1 MIKVNEME
9 ILAMLEEGNYEGIAK
24 LVKSKMLE
32 NQTKPSDL
40 SKMKAFSKLAKAT
53 RKEYKESKPALAGAY
68 TLGNKLCLCDG
79 FRAFIMNWD
88 VNQVPNLE
96 MIEEDRVSEK
106 FDINKVYQEKD
117 RTEVIKIDT
126 EKLKIQYTE
135 YKAKL
140 KLVKSEKGMTKEQ
153 KVRSIQERYFAVE
166 SKAGF
171 VSHFN
176 IEYIKEL
183 HDIMDLDNS
192 EITLGKEWTQA
203 LQVENSFGKALVLP
217 IRLLKREDD

>member
-1 MIKVNEME
+1 MIKVNELE

-53 RKEYKESKPALAGAY
+53 RKEYKESRPALAGAY
-68 TLGNKLCLCDG
+68 TLNDKLCLCDG

-88 VNQVPNLE
+88 ANQVPSLE
-96 MIEEDRVSEK
+96 MIEDKVSEK

-117 RTEVIKIDT
+117 RTDVIKIDT
-126 EKLKIQYTE
+126 EKLNIQYTE

-153 KVRSIQERYFAVE
+153 KVRSIQERYFE
-166 SKAGF
+166 SF
-171 VSHFN
+171 
-176 IEYIKEL
+176 
-183 HDIMDLDNS
+183 
-192 EITLGKEWTQA
+192 
-203 LQVENSFGKALVLP
+203 
-217 IRLLKREDD
+217 

>member
-9 ILAMLEEGNYEGIAK
+9 LLNMLDERDYSGIRQYILNKITE
-24 LVKSKMLE
+24 SK
-32 NQTKPSDL
+32 TKPSDL

-68 TLGNKLCLCDG
+68 TLNDKLCLCDG
-79 FRAFIMNWD
+79 FRAFMMNWD
-88 VNQVPNLE
+88 ANQVPNLE
-96 MIEEDRVSEK
+96 MIEEDKVPEK
-106 FDINKVYQEKD
+106 FDINKVYQENN
-117 RTEVIKIDT
+117 RTDVIKIDT
-126 EKLKIQYTE
+126 EKLNIQYTE

-153 KVRSIQERYFAVE
+153 KVRSIPERYFVVE

-192 EITLGKEWTQA
+192 EITLGKESIQA

-217 IRLLKREDD
+217 IRISSREDD

>member
-1 MIKVNEME
+1 MIKVNELE

-53 RKEYKESKPALAGAY
+53 RKEYKESRPTLAGAY
-68 TLGNKLCLCDG
+68 TLDNKLCLCDG

-88 VNQVPNLE
+88 ANQVPSLE
-96 MIEEDRVSEK
+96 MIEDEVVEK
-106 FDINKVYQEKD
+106 FDINKVYQENN
-117 RTEVIKIDT
+117 RTDVIKIDT
-126 EKLKIQYTE
+126 EKLNIQYTE

-140 KLVKSEKGMTKEQ
+140 KLVKSEKGMTKEH
-153 KVRSIQERYFAVE
+153 KVRSIPERRFVVE
-166 SKAGF
+166 SEAGF

-192 EITLGKEWTQA
+192 EITLGKESTQA

-217 IRLLKREDD
+217 IRILSREDD

>member
-9 ILAMLEEGNYEGIAK
+9 ILAMLEEGNYEGIVK

-40 SKMKAFSKLAKAT
+40 SKMKTFSKLAKAT
-53 RKEYKESKPALAGAY
+53 RKEYKESRPALAGAY
-68 TLGNKLCLCDG
+68 TLNDKLCICDR
-79 FRAFIMNWD
+79 FRAFMMNWD
-88 VNQVPNLE
+88 ANQVPNLE
-96 MIEEDRVSEK
+96 MIEEDKISEK

-126 EKLKIQYTE
+126 EKLNIQYAE

-153 KVRSIQERYFAVE
+153 KVRSIPERHFVVE

-203 LQVENSFGKALVLP
+203 LQVENSFGKALVMP
-217 IRLLKREDD
+217 IRVLSREDD

>member
-1 MIKVNEME
+1 MIKVNELE

-53 RKEYKESKPALAGAY
+53 RKEYKESRPALAGAY
-68 TLGNKLCLCDG
+68 TLNDKLCLCDG

-88 VNQVPNLE
+88 ANQVPNLE
-96 MIEEDRVSEK
+96 MIEDKVSEK

-117 RTEVIKIDT
+117 RTDVIKIDT
-126 EKLKIQYTE
+126 EKLNIQYTE

-140 KLVKSEKGMTKEQ
+140 KLVKSEKGMTKEH
-153 KVRSIQERYFAVE
+153 KVRSIPERRFVVE
-166 SKAGF
+166 SEAGF

-192 EITLGKEWTQA
+192 EITLGKESTQA

-217 IRLLKREDD
+217 IRILSREDD

>member
-9 ILAMLEEGNYEGIAK
+9 LLNMLDERDYSGIRQYILNKITE
-24 LVKSKMLE
+24 SK
-32 NQTKPSDL
+32 TKPSDL

-68 TLGNKLCLCDG
+68 TLDDKLCLCDG

-88 VNQVPNLE
+88 VSQVPNLE
-96 MIEEDRVSEK
+96 MIEEDKVSEK

-117 RTEVIKIDT
+117 RTEIVKIDT

-140 KLVKSEKGMTKEQ
+140 KLVKSEKGMTKEH
-153 KVRSIQERYFAVE
+153 KVRNIQERYFVVE

-217 IRLLKREDD
+217 IRLPNKED

>member
-1 MIKVNEME
+1 MIKVNELE

-24 LVKSKMLE
+24 LVKTKMLE

-68 TLGNKLCLCDG
+68 TLNDKLCLCDG
-79 FRAFIMNWD
+79 FRAFMMNWD
-88 VNQVPNLE
+88 ANQVPNLE
-96 MIEEDRVSEK
+96 MIEEDKVPEK
-106 FDINKVYQEKD
+106 FDINKVYQENN
-117 RTEVIKIDT
+117 RTDVVKIDT
-126 EKLKIQYTE
+126 EKLNIQYTE

-153 KVRSIQERYFAVE
+153 KVRSIPERHFVVE

-192 EITLGKEWTQA
+192 EITLGKESTQA

-217 IRLLKREDD
+217 IRILSREDD

>member
-9 ILAMLEEGNYEGIAK
+9 LLNMLDERDYSGIRQYILNKITE
-24 LVKSKMLE
+24 SK
-32 NQTKPSDL
+32 TKPSDL

-53 RKEYKESKPALAGAY
+53 RKEYKESRTALAGAY
-68 TLGNKLCLCDG
+68 TLNDKLCLCDG
-79 FRAFIMNWD
+79 FRAFMMNWD

-96 MIEEDRVSEK
+96 MIEEDKVSEK
-106 FDINKVYQEKD
+106 FNINKVYQEKD

-126 EKLKIQYTE
+126 EKLKIQYAE

-140 KLVKSEKGMTKEQ
+140 KLVKPEKGMTKKQ
-153 KVRSIQERYFAVE
+153 KVRSIPERHFIVE

-171 VSHFN
+171 ISHFN

-217 IRLLKREDD
+217 IRILSREDD

>member
-1 MIKVNEME
+1 MIKVNELE

-53 RKEYKESKPALAGAY
+53 RKEYKERRPALAGAY
-68 TLGNKLCLCDG
+68 TLNDKLCLCDG

-88 VNQVPNLE
+88 ANQVPSLE
-96 MIEEDRVSEK
+96 MIEDEVVEK
-106 FDINKVYQEKD
+106 FDINKVYQENN
-117 RTEVIKIDT
+117 RTDVIKIDT
-126 EKLKIQYTE
+126 EKLNIQYTE

-140 KLVKSEKGMTKEQ
+140 KLVKSEKGMTKEH
-153 KVRSIQERYFAVE
+153 KVRSIPERRFVVE
-166 SKAGF
+166 SEAGF

-192 EITLGKEWTQA
+192 EITLGKESTQA

-217 IRLLKREDD
+217 VRLFKREDD

>member
-9 ILAMLEEGNYEGIAK
+9 LLNMLDERDYSGIRQYILNKITE
-24 LVKSKMLE
+24 SK
-32 NQTKPSDL
+32 TKPSDL

-53 RKEYKESKPALAGAY
+53 RKEYKESRPALAGAY
-68 TLGNKLCLCDG
+68 TLNDKLCLRDG

-88 VNQVPNLE
+88 ANQVPNFE
-96 MIEEDRVSEK
+96 MIEEDKVPEK
-106 FDINKVYQEKD
+106 FDINKVYQENN
-117 RTEVIKIDT
+117 RTDVVKIDT
-126 EKLKIQYTE
+126 EKLNIQYTE

-140 KLVKSEKGMTKEQ
+140 KLVKSEKGMSKKQ
-153 KVRSIQERYFAVE
+153 KVRSIPERHFIVE

-192 EITLGKEWTQA
+192 EITLGKESTQA

-217 IRLLKREDD
+217 IRILSRKDD

>member
-1 MIKVNEME
+1 MIKVNELE

-24 LVKSKMLE
+24 LVKSKMLD
-32 NQTKPSDL
+32 NKTKPSDL

-53 RKEYKESKPALAGAY
+53 RKEYKESRPALAGAY
-68 TLGNKLCLCDG
+68 TLNDKLCLCDG

-88 VNQVPNLE
+88 ANQVPSLE
-96 MIEEDRVSEK
+96 MIEEDEVVEK
-106 FDINKVYQEKD
+106 FDINKVYQENN
-117 RTEVIKIDT
+117 RTDVIKIDT
-126 EKLKIQYTE
+126 EKLNIQYTE

-140 KLVKSEKGMTKEQ
+140 KLVKSEKGMTKEH
-153 KVRSIQERYFAVE
+153 KVRSIPERRFVVE
-166 SKAGF
+166 SEAGF

-192 EITLGKEWTQA
+192 EITLGKESTQA

-217 IRLLKREDD
+217 IRI

>member
-1 MIKVNEME
+1 MIKVSE
-9 ILAMLEEGNYEGIAK
+9 IELLNMLDKEDSDGIRQYI
-24 LVKSKMLE
+24 LSKTTE
-32 NQTKPSDL
+32 SKTKPSDL

-53 RKEYKESKPALAGAY
+53 RKEYKESRPALAGAY
-68 TLGNKLCLCDG
+68 ILDNKLCLCDG

-88 VNQVPNLE
+88 INQVPNLE
-96 MIEEDRVSEK
+96 MIEEDKVAEK
-106 FDINKVYQEKD
+106 FNINKVYQEKD

-192 EITLGKEWTQA
+192 EITLGKEQTQA

>member
-1 MIKVNEME
+1 MIKVSEFE
-9 ILAMLEEGNYEGIAK
+9 ILAMLEEGNYEGIAE
-24 LVKSKMLE
+24 LVKNKILE
-32 NQTKPSDL
+32 NQTKPSDI

-53 RKEYKESKPALAGAY
+53 RKEYKESRPALAGAY
-68 TLGNKLCLCDG
+68 TLDDTLCLCDG

-88 VNQVPNLE
+88 ASQVPNLE
-96 MIEEDRVSEK
+96 MIEEDKVSEK
-106 FDINKVYQEKD
+106 FDINKVYQEND
-117 RTEVIKIDT
+117 RTEVVEIDT

-140 KLVKSEKGMTKEQ
+140 KLVKPEKGMTKEQ
-153 KVRSIQERYFAVE
+153 KVRSIPERLFVVE

-192 EITLGKEWTQA
+192 EITLGKECTQS

-217 IRLLKREDD
+217 IRILSREDD

>member
-1 MIKVNEME
+1 MIKVNELE

-40 SKMKAFSKLAKAT
+40 SKMKAFGKLAKAT

-68 TLGNKLCLCDG
+68 TLNDKLCLCDG

-88 VNQVPNLE
+88 ASQVPNLE
-96 MIEEDRVSEK
+96 MIEEDKVSEK
-106 FDINKVYQEKD
+106 FNINSVYQEKD
-117 RTEVIKIDT
+117 RTEVVKIDT
-126 EKLKIQYTE
+126 EKLNIQYME

-140 KLVKSEKGMTKEQ
+140 KLVKPEKGMTKEQ

-166 SKAGF
+166 SEAGF

-217 IRLLKREDD
+217 IRLLNKED

>member
-1 MIKVNEME
+1 MIKVNELE

-53 RKEYKESKPALAGAY
+53 RKKYKESRASLAGAY
-68 TLGNKLCLCDG
+68 TLNDKLCLCDG

-88 VNQVPNLE
+88 ANQVPSLE
-96 MIEEDRVSEK
+96 MIEDEVVEK
-106 FDINKVYQEKD
+106 FDINKVYQENN
-117 RTEVIKIDT
+117 RTDVIKIDT
-126 EKLKIQYTE
+126 EKLNIQYTE

-140 KLVKSEKGMTKEQ
+140 KLVKPEKGMTKEQ
-153 KVRSIQERYFAVE
+153 KVRSIPERHFIVE

-192 EITLGKEWTQA
+192 EITLGKESTQA

-217 IRLLKREDD
+217 IRLFKREDD